1 MEWSVDRNLSTSSF
15 NWPKAFLPA
24 LSVWVLANLAVWI
37 MVEQQ
42 VLDPARSSEN
52 LRQIKI
58 ARQESGYFIVIG
70 NSTAT
75 RIDLGILSRE
85 VPAFGG
91 KKGLS
96 LAVRGGLPRTL
107 RFFLEGSDYRCVEK
121 GGAALFFI
129 APMDLNRNNQTFR
142 WTIRDLFSWKDFFK
156 ELLLR
161 GRFLEA
167 TYFLQRASQ
176 PLVKYQIALNDFLTR
191 CIKNDVPEGEGS
203 SAVIDR
209 SKASAE
215 KIRDSM
221 AAYRERYLV
230 DYEIDGYQTD
240 SVLRI
245 LEELKKRKVRTVIA
259 LPPFSNVLRPLIKS
273 DDLKAYVKTARFL
286 AEQSGVG
293 FLDYVSA
300 YDGTEYAY
308 YDGSHLTDAS
318 VLSFSRRLAKDL
330 KRT

>member
-15 NWPKAFLPA
+15 NWPKAFLLA

-37 MVEQQ
+37 MVKQQ

-58 ARQESGYFIVIG
+58 ARQESGYFIVLG
-70 NSTAT
+70 NSTAM

-96 LAVRGGLPRTL
+96 LAIRGGLPRTL

-121 GGAALFFI
+121 GGTALFFI

-167 TYFLQRASQ
+167 TYFFQRASQ
-176 PLVKYQIALNDFLTR
+176 PLVKYQAALGNLLTR
-191 CIKNDVPEGEGS
+191 SIEDNIKENGKIPV
-203 SAVIDR
+203 AIDR
-209 SKASAE
+209 NKADAK
-215 KIRDSM
+215 KIRDSIM
-221 AAYRERYLV
+221 AYRERYLV

-245 LEELKKRKVRTVIA
+245 LGELKKRK
-259 LPPFSNVLRPLIKS
+259 
-273 DDLKAYVKTARFL
+273 
-286 AEQSGVG
+286 
-293 FLDYVSA
+293 
-300 YDGTEYAY
+300 
-308 YDGSHLTDAS
+308 
-318 VLSFSRRLAKDL
+318 
-330 KRT
+330 